1 MMLNLKNVTLATLYI
16 PWDKSKISGGDLQD
30 GEGGKIIDNG
40 VNKTIKALHTCLN
53 FAEFGSVKFITSKE
67 VIDSF
72 GKELSEDGIICEE
85 PSIPVANMKDYSRFM
100 IYNLT
105 EHIKTDYTL
114 TIQHDGFIIN
124 PDAWMDEFY
133 QYDYIG
139 APWPWREQAFVT
151 PFGEHISV
159 GNGGFSFR
167 SKKLLDLP
175 TRVEVPFD
183 VVAMNDFYKMFGATN
198 WNEDGNIC
206 VHNRHIFEEHG
217 CKFAPVEVAKFF
229 SHESSLDINRGIV
242 PFGFHGNLPA
252 GIEIV

>member
-1 MMLNLKNVTLATLYI
+1 VLNLKDVTLSTVYV
-16 PWDKSKISGGDLQD
+16 PWDKTKISSEDFQD
-30 GEGGKIIDNG
+30 GEKSKTIDNG
-40 VNKTIKALHTCLN
+40 VEQTIKAIYTCLN
-53 FAEFGSVKFITSKE
+53 FAKFHSVKFITSKE
-67 VIDSF
+67 VIDTH
-72 GKELSEDGIICEE
+72 GEELLKDGIVCEE
-85 PSIPVANMKDYSRFM
+85 PSIPIVNMKEYARFM
-100 IYNLT
+100 IYHLT
-105 EHIKTDYTL
+105 EHIDSDYTL

-139 APWPWREQAFVT
+139 APWPWREQGFVT
-151 PFGEHISV
+151 PFGEHITV

-175 TRVEVPFD
+175 SKVEVPFD

-252 GIEIV
+252 GIEII